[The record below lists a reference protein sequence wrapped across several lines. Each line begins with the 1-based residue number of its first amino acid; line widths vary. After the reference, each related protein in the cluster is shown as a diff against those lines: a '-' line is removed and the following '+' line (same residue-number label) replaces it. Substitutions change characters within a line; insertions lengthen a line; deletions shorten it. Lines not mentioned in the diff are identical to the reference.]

1 MNKLEMTRLIIIVLM
16 LCLLVADSIMLV
28 AGWHS
33 ALPNSHKQVLLTG
46 LLLWFI
52 TLFFNRNRDDDWV
65 GQL

>member
-16 LCLLVADSIMLV
+16 LCLLIADAVMLL
-28 AGWHS
+28 AGWER

-52 TLFFNRNRDDDWV
+52 TLLFNSNRDDDWV